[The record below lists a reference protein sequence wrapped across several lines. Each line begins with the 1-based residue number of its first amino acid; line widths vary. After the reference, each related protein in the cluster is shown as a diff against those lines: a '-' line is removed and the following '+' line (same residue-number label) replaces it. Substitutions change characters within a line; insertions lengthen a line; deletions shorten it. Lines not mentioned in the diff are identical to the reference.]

1 MTKRSGDPVKRTLG
15 GHMIAD
21 QNVDGASEISELINS
36 WAAAVRRKDLPA
48 ILRDHSPDIVMF
60 DVPPPL
66 QSKGIDA
73 YTRTWD
79 VFFAW
84 SHDPV
89 KFDIAEMNVTAGR
102 DVAFV
107 AAVMRCAGRERSGEN
122 IELDFRLTVGLRK
135 MDGRWTVMHEHH
147 SIPAES

>member
-1 MTKRSGDPVKRTLG
+1 MDANQSVDDDAEIRTL
-15 GHMIAD
+15 I
-21 QNVDGASEISELINS
+21 ES
-36 WAAAVRRKDLPA
+36 WAAAVRRRDLPA
-48 ILRDHSPDIVMF
+48 ILRNHSSDILMF
-60 DVPPPL
+60 DVPPPA
-66 QSKGIDA
+66 QFVGIEA
-73 YTRTWD
+73 YRHTWD

-89 KFDIAEMNVTAGR
+89 KFDIAEMNVTAGV

-107 AAVMRCAGRERSGEN
+107 AALMRCAGREKSGQD

-135 MDGRWTVMHEHH
+135 IDGKWVVTHEHH

>member
-1 MTKRSGDPVKRTLG
+1 MSNGTGEHVNANQR
-15 GHMIAD
+15 
-21 QNVDGASEISELINS
+21 VDDAAEIRALITS

-48 ILRDHSPDIVMF
+48 VLRNHAPDMVMF
-60 DVPPPL
+60 DVPPPI
-66 QSKGIDA
+66 QFTGIEA
-73 YTRTWD
+73 YKHTWD

-89 KFDIAEMNVTAGR
+89 KFDIAEMNVTAGV
-102 DVAFV
+102 DVAF
-107 AAVMRCAGRERSGEN
+107 ATALMRCSGREASGED

-135 MDGRWTVMHEHH
+135 IDGQWVVTHEHH